1 MGEWIS
7 SSPIATLSTATRHLL
22 PGSAGAHLPFII
34 TAATADAYIYA
45 INRDNMQQVGSASNV
60 AFNLFN
66 LISLLVSE
74 KRKCSTAIMNTRGK

>member
-7 SSPIATLSTATRHLL
+7 SSPIVALSTATRHLL

-45 INRDNMQQVGSASNV
+45 INRDNMQQVSTKLNM
-60 AFNLFN
+60 AFDKF
-66 LISLLVSE
+66 
-74 KRKCSTAIMNTRGK
+74 